1 MDNKDVKLEN
11 QLSEEQLNTIVETL
25 DNNVDPA
32 TDALNKVL
40 AGEIPEGETVSISD
54 DEIDALMDGDF
65 SIFDDIPTLMGPIE
79 TVPVEESTELSEETE
94 AHINS
99 SLDQFGLSDDDT
111 MELLSIIRRYKA
123 GENFSVYNAMPESM
137 KTIINRTIATANI
150 GVAPDA
156 RIRNMFA
163 KNMLDEFIMDADI
176 DKEFDEF
183 ERQLKEELKIP
194 NLMDMYSEHTRETME
209 EILPKKADELEAQY
223 PETAANIRKVS
234 ANFTDSYKFD
244 RVIDTLLHNR
254 KARTR
259 TIKDV
264 DNLKRF
270 IDEFNFIAG
279 KGTIKIE
286 DMGNVAKNL
295 AKFFDGITNDKGL
308 VTAPWIS
315 DEYKEKLYIDGYD
328 VAKVIILICKTC
340 KSLTIGDLFDTSF
353 MYYTVKN
360 ISSLAH
366 VDVEKPTDFSIEVA
380 NNLLKVVSKIRDVEA
395 EREEEKKND
404 TGKKGKKKGK

>member
-1 MDNKDVKLEN
+1 MENKDVILEN
-11 QLSEEQLNTIVETL
+11 VETSLTDEQLDAVVKTLENNT
-25 DNNVDPA
+25 DPA
-32 TDALNKVL
+32 TEALNKVL
-40 AGEIPEGETVSISD
+40 AGEVPEDEEEISNED
-54 DEIDALMDGDF
+54 IDSMMEDKDTYTPYDTEVVEDKEISKEA
-65 SIFDDIPTLMGPIE
+65 
-79 TVPVEESTELSEETE
+79 ES
-94 AHINS
+94 HINTT
-99 SLDQFGLSDDDT
+99 LNQYGLSDDDT
-111 MELLSIIRRYKA
+111 MTLLSIIRRYKA
-123 GENFSVYNAMPESM
+123 GEDFSVYNAMPDSM
-137 KTIINRTIATANI
+137 KTVINRTIASMDL
-150 GVAPDA
+150 GVRPDA

-176 DKEFDEF
+176 DAEFDEF

-209 EILPKKADELEAQY
+209 DILPKKADEIEEQY

-259 TIKDV
+259 TIKDL

-270 IDEFNFIAG
+270 IEEFNFIAG
-279 KGTIKIE
+279 KSNIKIE
-286 DMGNVAKNL
+286 DMETVTKNL
-295 AKFFDGITNDKGL
+295 AKFFGEITDDKGL
-308 VTAPWIS
+308 VVAPWI
-315 DEYKEKLYIDGYD
+315 DEEYREKLYIDHYD
-328 VAKVIILICKTC
+328 IAKVIILICKTC

-366 VDVEKPTDFSIEVA
+366 VDVEKPTDFSIEVT
-380 NNLLKVVSKIRDVEA
+380 NNLLKVVAKIRDVEA
-395 EREEEKKND
+395 EREENKVETK
-404 TGKKGKKKGK
+404 KKGKKGNK